1 MDYEGGLSDEMIAD
15 GLSQL
20 GRSADGAMQV
30 YLTLFLPV
38 SQLFTSINKIEF
50 DYSFPGGPYLGGVLQ
65 GNR

>member
-1 MDYEGGLSDEMIAD
+1 MYCLIQMSVEYEGGLSDDMIAD

-38 SQLFTSINKIEF
+38 SEIF
-50 DYSFPGGPYLGGVLQ
+50 DFDLNLHPFPYA
-65 GNR
+65 